1 MGEIEDRVT
10 AYENIKTLLQNAGYA
25 VKSTAANKHGEG
37 RIELI
42 DRKGN
47 YYYAKL
53 QPTAPSIFSEFLN
66 DYQEIHAFTFGLI
79 HSCTKLLPLKISELD
94 GYDDLSDEN
103 KADIRKENHYYKGA
117 FWGLRAAVAIAAY
130 ILTGS
135 HEVVL
140 HLFGW

>member
-1 MGEIEDRVT
+1 MS
-10 AYENIKTLLQNAGYA
+10 L
-25 VKSTAANKHGEG
+25 
-37 RIELI
+37 
-42 DRKGN
+42 
-47 YYYAKL
+47 
-53 QPTAPSIFSEFLN
+53 
-66 DYQEIHAFTFGLI
+66 TFGLI

-117 FWGLRAAVAIAAY
+117 FWGLRAAIAIAAY
-130 ILTGS
+130 LLTGS